1 MHNIFRLFYITCFD
15 CRISYLKKIITSF
28 IFYVH
33 VPLIFNHLPSQR
45 SKSRLKNP
53 SDTLKTGT
61 ERRPCNRAELWK
73 SDSHSRRLPASER
86 RHSDNRQ
93 HPGYGTIWYHRSADR
108 FFRPHIPISNCRLK
122 KPKPLTSAPGSKTTN
137 AILFS
142 PAKNIWMRPARVFPS
157 TMTVWQQL
165 FPGIIYWVKR
175 SRSPSPNWETKIC
188 FFWANSLCIMI
199 RSRKSAGRRVLNQWL
214 STQAHTW
221 IIFLTLWAKNTGF
234 PCWCACSRIS
244 PSFRRSDHPSER
256 GFCQYHHPRLQ
267 RLPPAFS
274 CGKLFWDLCQK

>member
-1 MHNIFRLFYITCFD
+1 MSMSHLYLTTCPV
-15 CRISYLKKIITSF
+15 SVQKAGLKIPPILWKLVLKDARAIAQN
-28 IFYVH
+28 YEN
-33 VPLIFNHLPSQR
+33 LIHTVAGYQLQ
-45 SKSRLKNP
+45 KE
-53 SDTLKTGT
+53 DTLTI
-61 ERRPCNRAELWK
+61 
-73 SDSHSRRLPASER
+73 ASIPVMA
-86 RHSDNRQ
+86 Q
-93 HPGYGTIWYHRSADR
+93 
-108 FFRPHIPISNCRLK
+108 PHIPISNCRLK

-165 FPGIIYWVKR
+165 FPEIIYWVKR

-188 FFWANSLCIMI
+188 FFWANPLCIMI

-234 PCWCACSRIS
+234 PCWCSMQSNIS
-244 PSFRRSDHPSER
+244 II
-256 GFCQYHHPRLQ
+256 
-267 RLPPAFS
+267 PA
-274 CGKLFWDLCQK
+274 